1 MGTRYG
7 PHGTRRAA
15 SRGLRRGLCCWDIRG
30 VRGAGRARASP
41 GGNAPRGDRP
51 ERADAAHRDS
61 TPGRPAGTPMMVN
74 AEGMRRDVVTLAA
87 SAGGVPALRSIIAA
101 LPSDYPGI
109 VALVLHRS
117 PYFVASEPPQV
128 LSGRSPHTLIEP
140 RNNQPVERG
149 RIYVAPRDLHL
160 IFRNGCLGVH
170 RGPKQHYTRPAA
182 DPLFESAASSY
193 GARVVGVVLTG
204 NGDDGLHRKPS
215 MRSSLAAMSSASEYV
230 CPIRQRKRR

>member
-1 MGTRYG
+1 
-7 PHGTRRAA
+7 
-15 SRGLRRGLCCWDIRG
+15 
-30 VRGAGRARASP
+30 
-41 GGNAPRGDRP
+41 
-51 ERADAAHRDS
+51 
-61 TPGRPAGTPMMVN
+61 MMVN

-117 PYFVASEPPQV
+117 PYFVASELLQV

-204 NGDDGLHRKPS
+204 NGDDGLHGLRAIKAAGGLSIAQDPSEADSPS
-215 MRSSLAAMSSASEYV
+215 MPTNAIRYDHVDLVLPLSAIADTLDALARGQA
-230 CPIRQRKRR
+230 I